1 MILNDPVEEVA
12 PLADSEGSQ
21 AGVED
26 SQDSQG
32 PQAGAEDSIPT
43 AMKVRPMLKIPKMML
58 LYPFLPSGQELAGR
72 NLP

>member
-32 PQAGAEDSIPT
+32 PQAGAEDSQDDAVVP
-43 AMKVRPMLKIPKMML
+43 
-58 LYPFLPSGQELAGR
+58 LAVKWSR
-72 NLP
+72 TCFS